1 VRRQQELVFEPTI
14 LAYFF
19 QAIGNAE
26 KKNILFALVFVFLYG
41 K

>member
-14 LAYFF
+14 LAYLF
-19 QAIGNAE
+19 QAIGDAE
-26 KKNILFALVFVFLYG
+26 KKNILFALAFVFLYG